1 MFIVIVLFHLT
12 SQNTDNFP
20 MVLGSRLPGLVPQ
33 QGLTRSFCGSS
44 ATIDLLSHDEAELHN
59 SRHSEEGSGVE

>member
-1 MFIVIVLFHLT
+1 MVIVLFHLT

-20 MVLGSRLPGLVPQ
+20 MVLGSACLGWSHSTAT
-33 QGLTRSFCGSS
+33 LTRSFCGSS